1 MIVIPYLFS
10 AAKSFGGYLSR
21 GSAVFLSILHT
32 INHHPNPLVRIA
44 FVISM
49 QIISVIGIS
58 VLINKL
64 EKVEQDDKKSVI
76 VLAELKCIIMC
87 TIECYFTPSV
97 ALAHICNLAFS
108 LLVHNTLFQQVSKEQ
123 ERANDEANPSASIT
137 SKIIQTLT
145 DTIKKPQRSTDFIP
159 QIKFAEKTSWQDQLI
174 RLFSIIKDNM
184 LIFLGLIKT
193 TDQGVNLSEERKPG
207 KGRSNSIA
215 EPKNIKTYTPQRSKS
230 VDNLTAHHMKE
241 NGAGKSPRRTTP
253 P

>member
-1 MIVIPYLFS
+1 MIIIPYLFS
-10 AAKSFGGYLSR
+10 AAKSFGGYVLR
-21 GSAVFLSILHT
+21 GSAVLSGILHT

-87 TIECYFTPSV
+87 TIECYLTPSV

-108 LLVHNTLFQQVSKEQ
+108 LLVHNTLFQQVSTEQ
-123 ERANDEANPSASIT
+123 DMVNDTANPSASIT

-145 DTIKKPQRSTDFIP
+145 DTVNKPQNSTNFNP
-159 QIKFAEKTSWQDQLI
+159 QIKFAEKMSWQDQVI
-174 RLFSIIKDNM
+174 RLFSILKHNI
-184 LIFLGLIKT
+184 LIFLGLQEATSQTVYDPVAGGQRKERASSIKDVKVT
-193 TDQGVNLSEERKPG
+193 THDAK
-207 KGRSNSIA
+207 
-215 EPKNIKTYTPQRSKS
+215 RSKS
-230 VDNLTAHHMKE
+230 ENNLSALDN
-241 NGAGKSPRRTTP
+241 TP
-253 P
+253 GNNQKRNTP